1 VLRGLSAPVK
11 LEMDRSI
18 HDLTALARFDDDG
31 VNRWDAIQDLYIQ
44 AIQQLL
50 EDPEAGVQA
59 ELTDLVCDLIGDP
72 ATIDDPACLS
82 EMLMLPQD
90 NILWDVL
97 KPADPQAILAARQ
110 SLRQHLAD
118 SGEAYWEGLFIAMKV
133 NTPYEPEAVAIGS
146 RSLAITAL
154 GYLAKTR
161 SVDEILSERFDEA
174 SNLTERFA
182 AYRIARSDG
191 SDQLSERLSAD
202 FLGKADTDEVLDLWL
217 STEAMNESTATIDR
231 LHELLSH
238 ERFAWT
244 NPNRVRAV
252 LSTFANRNVRAFHTP
267 EGYRL
272 LADAV
277 LKLDSVNPQI
287 ASRLV
292 MPLCQWARF
301 TEQYQ
306 AAIKAELRRMMAKNL
321 SKDLYEMVGKSVD

>member
-1 VLRGLSAPVK
+1 
-11 LEMDRSI
+11 M
-18 HDLTALARFDDDG
+18 
-31 VNRWDAIQDLYIQ
+31 
-44 AIQQLL
+44 
-50 EDPEAGVQA
+50 
-59 ELTDLVCDLIGDP
+59 LV
-72 ATIDDPACLS
+72 
-82 EMLMLPQD
+82 LPQD

-118 SGEAYWEGLFIAMKV
+118 SGEAYWEGLYRAMKV
-133 NTPYEPEAVAIGS
+133 DGPYVPEASAIGR
-146 RSLAITAL
+146 RSLGFTAL

-161 SVDEILSERFDEA
+161 SVDEILSESFDKA

-191 SDQLSERLSAD
+191 SDGLAERLSSD
-202 FLGKADTDEVLDLWL
+202 FLADANTDEVLDLWL

-231 LHELLSH
+231 LHELMSH
-238 ERFAWT
+238 ERFSWT
-244 NPNRVRAV
+244 NPNRVRSV
-252 LSTFANRNVRAFHTP
+252 LGTFANRNVRTFHTP

-277 LKLDSVNPQI
+277 LKLDAMNPQI

-306 AAIKAELRRMMAKNL
+306 AVMKAELRRMLVKDL
-321 SKDLYEMVGKSVD
+321 SKDLFEIIGKSVD